1 MVMKSLLKI
10 LSKLKKQSEQLFL
23 SEKEKMQYQ

>member
-1 MVMKSLLKI
+1 MVMKSHLKI
-10 LSKLKKQSEQLFL
+10 LSKLKKQSEQFL